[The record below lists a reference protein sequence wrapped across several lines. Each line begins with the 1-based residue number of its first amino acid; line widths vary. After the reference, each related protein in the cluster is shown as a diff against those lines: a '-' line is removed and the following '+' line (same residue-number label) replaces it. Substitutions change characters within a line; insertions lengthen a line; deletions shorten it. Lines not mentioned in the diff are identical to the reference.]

1 MNNRKWGL
9 DLLFIL
15 AGVFLDQWTKYLAV
29 LYLKGQDALVLIP
42 GVLELRYLEN
52 RGAAFGIFQGW
63 QFFFIISAVFIT
75 AIVVWLFWKIP
86 LEPRFLPLQICAV
99 LIFSGA
105 WGNCIDRI
113 SLGYVVDFFYF
124 VLIDFPIF
132 NIADI
137 YVTVAAFALV
147 LLLFFYYKEEDFERI
162 FHHRKPGRGTD

>member
-1 MNNRKWGL
+1 M
-9 DLLFIL
+9 DLLIIL
-15 AGVFLDQWTKYLAV
+15 AGVLLDQITKYFAV
-29 LYLKGQDALVLIP
+29 LYLKGQEAVSLIP

-75 AIVVWLFWKIP
+75 AIVVWLFLKIP